1 MNPDERAAALAER
14 RELLDGRRERI
25 WTKTDFEDFEVF
37 RVPTELLVLNASNRR
52 FRAEAEEAEAELGRR
67 LDPSADEES
76 IIALLLDKDPRV
88 EGNSIVGSRNKD
100 TEALAADWKRR
111 HQERPL
117 WIRSNGLVSNGNR
130 RLALV
135 KRLAAQEGTTGYD
148 WIDVVFMDE
157 QKYDDDTLFEMELR
171 EQLTEGFKVRYTK
184 MNGLLTLKD
193 AAEKHKVDWHDRIS
207 IKEVAELI
215 QHLVGN
221 NPGYAR
227 VQLEAV
233 KAMSSYLDWIGRPG
247 DFASLRGQVERFRD
261 VGKNMKWLADNA
273 PEHEAAMLELCFLAI
288 QSGTNHPDIRE
299 MRKLI
304 KRDPT
309 SFDALVA
316 EVSEIATES
325 DGDEP
330 EPEPDTPPQDE
341 DEEEEDREADL
352 EDEVVTTD
360 RPTTARQKRIHEA
373 INAAAQ
379 ASRAHGDPPETKLRT
394 AATKLGEVDPAAL
407 LSESSGGTEKRARE
421 AIGEVIAWAE
431 TARAALEGNE

>member
-1 MNPDERAAALAER
+1 VNPDERAAALAER

-88 EGNSIVGSRNKD
+88 EGNGIVGSRNKD

-117 WIRSNGLVSNGNR
+117 WIRPNGLVSNGNR

-148 WIDVVFMDE
+148 WIDVVFMAE

-193 AAEKHKVDWHDRIS
+193 AAEKHKVDWHDRVS

-316 EVSEIATES
+316 EVSEIATEP

-330 EPEPDTPPQDE
+330 EPAPDTSTQDE

-379 ASRAHGDPPETKLRT
+379 ASRAHADPPETKLRT

-407 LSESSGGTEKRARE
+407 LSESRGGTEKRARE